1 MNDADALSMCIPA
14 LAIAVSESYD
24 TPCPSADVPPRA
36 GCPGHFDAM
45 VSPGYPTSEYTDRS
59 QWMAGLWQIV
69 NPLICPDTCPYVSQG
84 KCVDYQGSGL
94 GCADGYDFFSAP
106 VDFSNFT
113 AEAQARAIYKYL
125 TSDDPNYGCLAPW
138 AVDPPGTY
146 ATVIPDIGQDPST
159 VVHHRFCAGAWTAGD
174 YGTEIAA
181 IFDGIGDTSRAAM
194 ACDSAYATWS
204 SGR

>member
-1 MNDADALSMCIPA
+1 
-14 LAIAVSESYD
+14 
-24 TPCPSADVPPRA
+24 
-36 GCPGHFDAM
+36 
-45 VSPGYPTSEYTDRS
+45 
-59 QWMAGLWQIV
+59 MAGLWQIV